1 MIAVTMGDPNGVGP
15 EIAYRTIPRLQEHVP
30 LILVGDERP
39 LYRYAKRHGGDTSI
53 VVIDSV
59 NAYLRGR
66 INVLRPELPSYEVR
80 PGVLDGAAGAASIA
94 CVDTATRLV
103 LEEACSAVVT
113 LPINK
118 EAVRR
123 TVPDFTGHTEF
134 IAKLCGA
141 ASPVMMLASDRLR
154 ITHVSTHVALFEAIR
169 RVTVERVLAV
179 IRITAAAA
187 RQLAGFPGTIA
198 VCGLNPHAG
207 EHGAF
212 GTEEIERII
221 PAIETAREEGIA
233 VIGPEPA
240 DTIFYRASRP
250 GSDIVAIVAMYH
262 DQGHV
267 PMKTLDFDGGVNV
280 SLGLPIVRTS
290 VDHGTAFD
298 IAYKGI
304 ATTVSFARAVAL
316 AVRLAT

>member
-1 MIAVTMGDPNGVGP
+1 M
-15 EIAYRTIPRLQEHVP
+15 
-30 LILVGDERP
+30 
-39 LYRYAKRHGGDTSI
+39 
-53 VVIDSV
+53 
-59 NAYLRGR
+59 
-66 INVLRPELPSYEVR
+66 
-80 PGVLDGAAGAASIA
+80 
-94 CVDTATRLV
+94 
-103 LEEACSAVVT
+103 
-113 LPINK
+113 
-118 EAVRR
+118 
-123 TVPDFTGHTEF
+123 
-134 IAKLCGA
+134 
-141 ASPVMMLASDRLR
+141 
-154 ITHVSTHVALFEAIR
+154 
-169 RVTVERVLAV
+169 LAV
-179 IRITAAAA
+179 IRITAAAT
-187 RQLAGFPGTIA
+187 RQLAEFPGTIA

-212 GTEEIERII
+212 GTEEIERIT

-298 IAYKGI
+298 IAYEGI
-304 ATTVSFARAVAL
+304 AATVSFERAVAL